1 MARNPGSRLRSVL
14 EPAQELGVRLEPWW
28 PPRPRGPPSLVAT
41 AGVAS
46 TPRLWASPVLGPG
59 RREAPAGGLDG
70 EPLGGTRGGELD
82 DVGVALR
89 GMEEEI
95 ERAEAAVAGGKA
107 ASDVGPTMGD
117 EAPFLPCRR
126 GSSGTTQEAA
136 ETSSREECQEGVAIT
151 LRRAAGRAGGRPA
164 SPSPGS

>member
-1 MARNPGSRLRSVL
+1 MAAFGAGARPGARGTTGAVVAAPPAR
-14 EPAQELGVRLEPWW
+14 PAQLGGDG
-28 PPRPRGPPSLVAT
+28 RG
-41 AGVAS
+41 GVNPAALG
-46 TPRLWASPVLGPG
+46 TPVLGPG

-89 GMEEEI
+89 GMEEGI
-95 ERAEAAVAGGKA
+95 KRAEAAVAGGKA